1 MLEDCYKDWFDEM
14 MKLLLGASAQRFV
27 MMLMIFSK
35 NVPTRVSRGFY
46 ARLERCVGKKRLL

>member
-1 MLEDCYKDWFDEM
+1 M

-46 ARLERCVGKKRLL
+46 ARLEHCVGKKKLL